1 MTKKNIH
8 TVPLGKK
15 WAVKREGV
23 EKPISTHNLKNTALK
38 KGTSVAKQDKVE
50 HVIHGRNGKI
60 QDKDSYGND
69 PCPQKIKSINYNN
82 LREKHICYE
91 NKPEK

>member
-8 TVPLGKK
+8 TVPFGNK
-15 WAVKREGV
+15 WAVKREGI
-23 EKPISTHNLKNTALK
+23 EKPVSTHNTKGAAQQKGITLAK
-38 KGTSVAKQDKVE
+38 KAHVE

-69 PCPQKIKSINYNN
+69 PCPPRDK
-82 LREKHICYE
+82 KH
-91 NKPEK
+91 